1 MPTKQEIIQMMENHL
16 PGEPVNVAND
26 RLPPVYPVLQPPSL
40 AHDQPPTAPRDNG
53 IYTVVQAPISK
64 LREYFQNFVYEVF
77 FFGRSPTGPIWRPT
91 PSGLLPIVQNTIIDP
106 CGISK
111 YHDDPHHCRH
121 SVLYNV
127 RRGFEFRIL
136 FWRF

>member
-77 FFGRSPTGPIWRPT
+77 FFRQITHRPNLAPDPIW
-91 PSGLLPIVQNTIIDP
+91 PIAHRAEHN
-106 CGISK
+106 C
-111 YHDDPHHCRH
+111 
-121 SVLYNV
+121 
-127 RRGFEFRIL
+127 
-136 FWRF
+136 